1 MRIQNAGWQRLS
13 AITITPE
20 EGERYQGVVG
30 LKAIPGG
37 VPEDYLRSEQQ
48 LPTRLFI
55 RTAMSTVN
63 RRQVEC
69 CFR

>member
-1 MRIQNAGWQRLS
+1 M
-13 AITITPE
+13 ITITPE

-30 LKAIPGG
+30 LEGDTLAACL
-37 VPEDYLRSEQQ
+37 EDYFLRSEQ
-48 LPTRLFI
+48 LRRACLSVP
-55 RTAMSTVN
+55 AMSTVN